1 MRPEDFSEDEVH
13 KLYDDALRRSD
24 KDVGDRVT
32 LRSVMNIAYG
42 NYGFMAEHQRLADL
56 LRAGRKLPRTPQ
68 IFASDAIGGNEMV
81 PITSFDLDSYRP
93 DATLTTMSPRVFVGP
108 QVGTAHLFPLEAMS
122 LFTALGGQGKT
133 STLIMIAALT
143 AAGKAL
149 ATWTLTQRKVLVFL
163 VEETMQ
169 EAQRKFGAATHDW
182 SQADRDRA
190 ADNLRLISLV
200 GQDPRLVFRHQ
211 KGLTPSPLVDQIIA
225 ASQEFGAEVVIL
237 DHLQGFAEGDL
248 NASDT
253 ATSLAMAANQIVAET
268 GAAVVFA
275 AHVNKSQIGA
285 ETVDAGFTTGSL
297 AFENAA
303 RQMTGAIKLPAKEA
317 DRLNLGDA
325 KDLVQLITAKNSYG
339 PSGETC
345 LLRKEFVPAFNTI
358 RVVPNVAIS
367 MQVFSSKGDALSAR
381 VETYIRS
388 TGIMT
393 KADLDTAS
401 GMKGP
406 LRASRQKVREALQ
419 GLVDDGRVRLRA
431 ATAEDKTTYSLPRQ
445 TIEIIEVGD

>member
-1 MRPEDFSEDEVH
+1 
-13 KLYDDALRRSD
+13 
-24 KDVGDRVT
+24 
-32 LRSVMNIAYG
+32 
-42 NYGFMAEHQRLADL
+42 MAENQRLADL
-56 LRAGRKLPRTPQ
+56 LRAGRKLPLAPR
-68 IFASDAIGGNEMV
+68 IFASDTIGENEMV
-81 PITSFDLDSYRP
+81 PIISFDLDSYRP

-108 QVGTAHLFPLEAMS
+108 QVGTARLFPLEAMS

-133 STLIMIAALT
+133 STLMMIAALT

-149 ATWTLTQRKVLVFL
+149 ATWTLTRRKVLVFL

-182 SQADRDRA
+182 SQADRERA

-211 KGLTPSPLVDQIIA
+211 KGLVPSPLVDQIIT
-225 ASQEFGAEVVIL
+225 ASQKFGAEVIIL

-303 RQMTGAIKLPAKEA
+303 RQMTGAIKVPVKEA
-317 DRLNLGDA
+317 DGLGLGDA
-325 KDLVQLITAKNSYG
+325 KDFVKLVTAKNSYG
-339 PSGETC
+339 PAGETC
-345 LLRKEFVPAFNTI
+345 ILRKEFVPAFNTI
-358 RVVPNVAIS
+358 RLVPHVAIS
-367 MQVFSSKGDALSAR
+367 KQMFTSKGDALSVRLEA
-381 VETYIRS
+381 YIRS
-388 TGIMT
+388 MGVMT
-393 KADLDTAS
+393 KAHLDAAS
-401 GMKGP
+401 GMRGP

-419 GLVDDGRVRLRA
+419 GLVDDGRVRLRV
-431 ATAEDKTTYSLPRQ
+431 ATAEKKITHRLPRQ
-445 TIEIIEVGD
+445 TKEIIDGGD